1 MTQEVDHGANII
13 KMVSDRDDKIREL
26 TAELAEA
33 IGDKKDVENV
43 LEDEVRGNTVL
54 RVALRRK
61 VREHA
66 AEIAL
71 RDERIKEVV
80 GFCNEQTVEVKNIRA
95 ELESVKQKSE
105 PAAALP
111 FVLQLIMSAGVA
123 HYHTIIAQCA
133 IATVNKA
140 TNKVARELREIYDID
155 NVVKH
160 PSLYRVAVRLCTQ
173 LGVSPPSRAELS
185 AEIKEYVDQN
195 IDLYIKD
202 PQYATSESALRQII
216 TALKSPAHLGSYGRD
231 VCQMFDWLPAL
242 TAGLDDIEDDYNDL
256 VEQSVYQVC
265 RNLINDSFS

>member
-13 KMVSDRDDKIREL
+13 KMVSDRDAKIREL
-26 TAELAEA
+26 SADLTVTSGGKADVEAELRELSL
-33 IGDKKDVENV
+33 DH
-43 LEDEVRGNTVL
+43 L
-54 RVALRRK
+54 ALKIKMRSRE
-61 VREHA
+61 REHA
-66 AEIAL
+66 SEIAL

-123 HYHTIIAQCA
+123 HYHAIIAQCA

-173 LGVSPPSRAELS
+173 LGVSPPSRTELS
-185 AEIKEYVDQN
+185 AEIKEYVAQN
-195 IDLYIKD
+195 IDLYVKD

-216 TALKSPAHLGSYGRD
+216 AAKNNAAHYGSYGRD
-231 VCQMFDWLPAL
+231 VCRMFDWLPAL
-242 TAGLDDIEDDYNDL
+242 AAGLDDIEDDYNDL